1 MRLKEEPHH
10 HAHTELCSVVLSK
23 DKMHKLAAQL
33 YVKWQNWAP
42 EFWVCLFIYFWRWAL
57 AEPPRRLWNA
67 YKYLTNLG
75 QFLLLPSSHTQPRWH
90 QWNYL
95 LNCRERALIKNVP
108 FSVRKTN
115 QKSKRS
121 NARPEGWVGNSL
133 LQDSGTWQEHRE
145 LRRSSLP
152 FISEAFFKQAFK
164 DEGYHYPG
172 SSVDHFCL
180 SFQLKKTW
188 RVFRFIPIPGS
199 KFRTLLNIN
208 MHISKGLAGCSKRFA
223 VPSRL

>member
-10 HAHTELCSVVLSK
+10 HAHTELGSVVLSK

-42 EFWVCLFIYFWRWAL
+42 EFLLYLFIYFRRWAS
-57 AEPPRRLWNA
+57 AEPPRRHWNA
-67 YKYLTNLG
+67 YKRLTNLG
-75 QFLLLPSSHTQPRWH
+75 QFLLLPSSHTQPHWH
-90 QWNYL
+90 QWSYL
-95 LNCRERALIKNVP
+95 LNCRECTSIKNVP

-115 QKSKRS
+115 EKSKRS
-121 NARPEGWVGNSL
+121 NAWLEGWVGNSL
-133 LQDSGTWQEHRE
+133 LQDSGTWQKHRE
-145 LRRSSLP
+145 LTWSCLP
-152 FISEAFFKQAFK
+152 FISEAFFKHAFK

-188 RVFRFIPIPGS
+188 CISGS
-199 KFRTLLNIN
+199 FLFQTVN
-208 MHISKGLAGCSKRFA
+208 SEPC
-223 VPSRL
+223 